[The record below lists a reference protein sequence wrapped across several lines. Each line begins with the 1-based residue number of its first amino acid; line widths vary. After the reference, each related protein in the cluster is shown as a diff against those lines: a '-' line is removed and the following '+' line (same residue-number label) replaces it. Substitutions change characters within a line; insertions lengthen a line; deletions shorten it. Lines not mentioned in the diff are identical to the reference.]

1 MERER
6 IAELADTYRRSLLD
20 DVMPFWQTHGVDR
33 ECGGFLTFLDRDG
46 SCYCTDKPVWFM
58 GRTTWLF
65 ATLYHTVE
73 PRPEWLELARHG
85 YDFLTRHCF
94 ADNGK
99 MYFTVTRDGRPLQMR
114 RYVFSEV
121 FGVLA
126 CSALAAATQDD
137 AIRRRAVGLF
147 GSLVR
152 YVRTPGMIPPKID
165 PQTRPMKSLSPLMC
179 LLSVT
184 DAMRVI
190 DDDPVYEQ
198 TIDACIEELFG
209 DFVKPHDGMLLET
222 VAPDG
227 SRIDT
232 PQGRSLSP
240 GHTIETAWFL
250 LEIARRRRDESLV
263 RRAARLIDWA
273 FDRGW
278 DATYGGLRY
287 FVDADAK
294 PSAHVEHDLKLW
306 WPHSEALYAT
316 LLAGHLTGDVKYVR
330 MHQAVHEWTF
340 GHFPDRE
347 HGEWFGY
354 LHRDGSVS
362 SELKGNLWKG
372 AFHIPR
378 ALLLSWKLLEEMAV

>member
-1 MERER
+1 MERKR
-6 IAELADTYRRSLLD
+6 IAELVNTYHRSLLE

-33 ECGGFLTFLDRDG
+33 EHGGFLTFLDRDG

-65 ATLYHTVE
+65 ATLYRTVE
-73 PRPEWLELARHG
+73 PRSEWLELACHG

-99 MYFTVTRDGRPLQMR
+99 MYFAVTRDGRPLQMR
-114 RYVFSEV
+114 RHAFSEV

-137 AIRRRAVGLF
+137 AIRRRAVDLF

-179 LLSVT
+179 LLSVA
-184 DAMRVI
+184 DALRVI
-190 DDDPVYEQ
+190 DNDPVYEQ
-198 TIDACIEELFG
+198 TIDACIEEILG
-209 DFVKPHDGMLLET
+209 DFVKPDDGMMLET

-232 PQGRSLSP
+232 PQGRCLNP
-240 GHTIETAWFL
+240 GHSIETAWFL

-263 RRAARLIDWA
+263 GRAAPLIDWA

-278 DATYGGLRY
+278 DTTYGGLLY

-294 PSAHVEHDLKLW
+294 PSAHIEHDLKLW
-306 WPHSEALYAT
+306 WPHAEALYAT
-316 LLAGHLTGDVKYVR
+316 LLAGHLTGDVKYTR

-378 ALLLSWKLLEEMAV
+378 ALLLSWKLLEEIAG